1 MPSKNIHLY
10 SVMILAM
17 ISWGASRPAAKIVGQ
32 YANPQDL
39 IVWRFAFA
47 LVAMLIVMKIFNIP
61 LTFPAKSLKF
71 VVSASMLILIYNY
84 NYLKG
89 TQVGQS
95 GLGGVIVP
103 TLSPLL
109 TFVFSV
115 LFLKNKLQSK
125 KESIGLVVGLIGTV
139 LLVRA
144 WEMNANTVISS
155 GNIYFLLGAT
165 VWAGATIFTQKQV
178 LNYTQSILAF
188 GSMGLQCYLLC
199 LCFQSMH

>member
-1 MPSKNIHLY
+1 
-10 SVMILAM
+10 MILAM
-17 ISWGASRPAAKIVGQ
+17 ISWGASWPAAKIVGQ

-115 LFLKNKLQSK
+115 VFLKNKLQSK
-125 KESIGLVVGLIGTV
+125 ESIGLVV
-139 LLVRA
+139 
-144 WEMNANTVISS
+144 
-155 GNIYFLLGAT
+155 
-165 VWAGATIFTQKQV
+165 
-178 LNYTQSILAF
+178 
-188 GSMGLQCYLLC
+188 
-199 LCFQSMH
+199 